1 MKISIVSFQKHRNV
15 ELEAAEQEYIKRLS
29 LHAKVE
35 VHALKNWDETAGL
48 PEKFLKG
55 TRIVGLFI
63 DGKMSTSE
71 QLAGQLQQWMNAGTS
86 HIVLVIGA
94 AEGMPAA
101 MAGQMQERWSLSR
114 LTFSHQLVRLLLL
127 EVLYR
132 SFDIL
137 QGGRYHK

>member
-101 MAGQMQERWSLSR
+101 VAGSLAIASISR
-114 LTFSHQLVRLLLL
+114 AIDAAKSSGEARPSRVCTPSR
-127 EVLYR
+127 
-132 SFDIL
+132 
-137 QGGRYHK
+137 GRKMV

>member
-71 QLAGQLQQWMNAGTS
+71 QLAGQ
-86 HIVLVIGA
+86 V
-94 AEGMPAA
+94 
-101 MAGQMQERWSLSR
+101 QERWSLSR